1 MTITSLCIQVCKLI
15 HELCLWNVEFW
26 NFYRPF
32 SASKLKKNLALCI
45 HEGHKQRRV
54 QQENKHSDKHL
65 ADIIKQMLPPRDKK
79 KYRKKELTTKTC
91 LPRSP
96 MITWTGIKQSETGEH
111 KKQSQKVFRT
121 QELAAYVAE
130 APGHLLTQDCQKL
143 PFTEGWN
150 TFLAPRPTSIQLKW
164 ST

>member
-1 MTITSLCIQVCKLI
+1 
-15 HELCLWNVEFW
+15 
-26 NFYRPF
+26 
-32 SASKLKKNLALCI
+32 
-45 HEGHKQRRV
+45 
-54 QQENKHSDKHL
+54 
-65 ADIIKQMLPPRDKK
+65 
-79 KYRKKELTTKTC
+79 
-91 LPRSP
+91 

-150 TFLAPRPTSIQLKW
+150 TFLAPTDINSIKMEHLILCQVRRTQNSTLKFQVDGK
-164 ST
+164 SEAKVGNSLLALV

>member
-1 MTITSLCIQVCKLI
+1 MSFVFEMWNSETFIDPSLPANLRKISLYAFMKGI
-15 HELCLWNVEFW
+15 NRGEYN
-26 NFYRPF
+26 
-32 SASKLKKNLALCI
+32 KKTNIVINIWQTLSNRCC
-45 HEGHKQRRV
+45 
-54 QQENKHSDKHL
+54 HL
-65 ADIIKQMLPPRDKK
+65 ETKK